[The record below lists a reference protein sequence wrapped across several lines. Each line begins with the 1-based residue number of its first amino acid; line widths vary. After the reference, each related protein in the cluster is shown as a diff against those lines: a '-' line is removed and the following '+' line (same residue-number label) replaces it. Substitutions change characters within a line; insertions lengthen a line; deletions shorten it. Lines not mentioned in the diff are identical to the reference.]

1 MKVKELWYYNIDRV
15 NYRPYFHE
23 RIGEQMKRK
32 QKLMSRTI
40 VTDTQNSIFSQNSL
54 KVNSGQDTARE
65 SNRADK
71 TPVGSVIGSALK
83 MRDVD
88 GLKLKHLRRSANNVA
103 QVPRTTKHARNVMK
117 IDSGLHSFRE

>member
-65 SNRADK
+65 SNRAD
-71 TPVGSVIGSALK
+71 
-83 MRDVD
+83 
-88 GLKLKHLRRSANNVA
+88 
-103 QVPRTTKHARNVMK
+103 
-117 IDSGLHSFRE
+117 